1 MAQHQREAFA
11 STKHEIAQL
20 ILLMYTLPLVLL
32 FAWFALYLVIVD
44 HNQVIESLCVTVVK
58 VYTLMGCNST

>member
-1 MAQHQREAFA
+1 MAQHQREALKA
-11 STKHEIAQL
+11 IEHEIAQL
-20 ILLMYTLPLVLL
+20 ILLMYTLPLFLF

-44 HNQVIESLCVTVVK
+44 DNQVIESLCVTVVK